1 MNRDEIITKAAQAMV
16 KVHDPAHAPIDGT
29 WHVRATSM
37 YAARFRTGLDTVEDD
52 IRRDQRS
59 ADLAWLRKQADDQ
72 YATGQHATAHI
83 IRNIADALERRP
95 IQSEE

>member
-1 MNRDEIITKAAQAMV
+1 MNRDEILDKAAEAMHQSFSPAV
-16 KVHDPAHAPIDGT
+16 PRDSRWHGRQQRLYRVRFKV
-29 WHVRATSM
+29 
-37 YAARFRTGLDTVEDD
+37 GLDAVEAD

-95 IQSEE
+95 IQGEE